1 MILENQGKIQINK
14 DDIEANKLS
23 IQTNQETIA
32 TNQAGIQ
39 SNNDLIQT
47 NQGTIQS
54 NQASIQ
60 SNLDAIQD
68 VTNHFNVNYFLEYLK
83 SFPLLKSGYNFK
95 ALNDAVKYPV
105 AFAAFRDKAFS
116 DSIYVT
122 GDIGYN
128 VIETNFGGGLNP
140 SYGIF
145 KAPKSG
151 LYEFHFSGQTSDQG
165 DGSITSIKVLLNSYN
180 QFYIWDSGVRDG
192 VYDNNLSYSWYFHM
206 YQGDEIKLSLNDGD
220 VLYVDN
226 AARLYFSGKLIFA
239 D

>member
-1 MILENQGKIQINK
+1 MYLQLFTLYIKI
-14 DDIEANKLS
+14 
-23 IQTNQETIA
+23 
-32 TNQAGIQ
+32 G
-39 SNNDLIQT
+39 
-47 NQGTIQS
+47 
-54 NQASIQ
+54 
-60 SNLDAIQD
+60 
-68 VTNHFNVNYFLEYLK
+68 YL
-83 SFPLLKSGYNFK
+83 FK
-95 ALNDAVKYPV
+95 ALNDAVKNPV
-105 AFAAFRDKAFS
+105 VFAAFRDKAFS
-116 DSIYVT
+116 NSLYVT

-128 VIETNFGGGLNP
+128 VIETNFGNGLNP
-140 SYGIF
+140 TYGIF

-192 VYDNNLSYSWYFHM
+192 VTDNNLSYSWYFHM

>member
-1 MILENQGKIQINK
+1 MNEENQGKIQTNT
-14 DDIEANKLS
+14 DDIEANKIN
-23 IQTNQETIA
+23 IQSNQETIA
-32 TNQAGIQ
+32 TNQAGIHT
-39 SNNDLIQT
+39 NNDQIQT

-60 SNLDAIQD
+60 SNHVAIQD
-68 VTNHFNVNYFLEYLK
+68 VTYHFNVNSSLEYVLTIVYIK
-83 SFPLLKSGYNFK
+83 IGYLFK
-95 ALNDAVKYPV
+95 ALNDAVKNPV
-105 AFAAFRDKAFS
+105 LFAAFRDKAFS
-116 DSIYVT
+116 NSLYVT

-128 VIETNFGGGLNP
+128 VIETNFGNGLNP
-140 SYGIF
+140 TYGIF

-192 VYDNNLSYSWYFHM
+192 VTDNNLSYSWYFHM